1 MTKIEIIEAMLARDQ
16 TNALAWFLL
25 GLEYAEKGERKQA
38 LHAFTQALTHG
49 DEEIRQKIVNERS
62 QVLQE
67 TPLKKA
73 LEDTDFF
80 LAYESIPMA
89 VTEGTNSSLEMS
101 AKTKKQEER
110 PVLLADIGGMEE
122 TKMIIQSKVI
132 QPFLTMGLSGIF
144 RKKGSGSLLLYGP
157 PGCGKS
163 LFAKAIAGECQ
174 AHFMSFPMTASLSPY
189 QGVNEEQIQ
198 ELFDT
203 AREHKKALL
212 FFDELDAL
220 SNNRGKSSSL
230 VLRRV
235 IDQLLWEMDKV
246 KTNADKIMVVGATC
260 MPWDVDPSCQRP
272 GRFDKLI
279 FISPP
284 DKEAREAIFRAKLAG
299 RPAEPLDFC
308 QLASWTNLYS
318 ATDIEYVVE
327 LATEQVLHDILTKG
341 IERPIQISDLRES
354 IAATRSTTIEWLRT
368 MRSYVKYANEDGVYD
383 DVEAYLR
390 RQKRL

>member
-1 MTKIEIIEAMLARDQ
+1 MTKIDILKAMLARDQ

-25 GLEYAEKGERKQA
+25 GLEHAEKGERNEA

-49 DEEIRQKIVNERS
+49 DEEFRQKIVSERS

-80 LAYESIPMA
+80 LAYESIPMV
-89 VTEGTNSSLEMS
+89 VTEGTNPAALENVE
-101 AKTKKQEER
+101 KKEEK
-110 PVLLADIGGMEE
+110 PVLLTEIGGMKE
-122 TKMIIQSKVI
+122 TKSELQSKII

-144 RKKGSGSLLLYGP
+144 RKKGTGSVLLYGP
-157 PGCGKS
+157 AGCGKS

-174 AHFMSFPMTASLSPY
+174 AQFMPAPITESLSPY
-189 QGVNEEQIQ
+189 QAINEEHIK
-198 ELFDT
+198 ELFET
-203 AREHKKALL
+203 ARTHKRALL
-212 FFDELDAL
+212 FFNELDAL
-220 SNNRGKSSSL
+220 SNSRGKSSSL
-230 VLRRV
+230 ALRRV
-235 IDQLLWEMDKV
+235 IDQLLWEMDQNK
-246 KTNADKIMVVGATC
+246 NGSDKILVVGATC
-260 MPWDVDPSCQRP
+260 MPWDVDPPCTRP
-272 GRFDKLI
+272 GRFDKMI

-284 DKEAREAIFRAKLAG
+284 DKEAREVIFRSKLAG

-341 IERPIQISDLRES
+341 IERPIQMSDLRES

-368 MRSYVKYANEDGVYD
+368 MKNYVKYANEDGLYD
-383 DVEAYLR
+383 DVEVYLL

>member
-1 MTKIEIIEAMLARDQ
+1 MTKIDILKAMIARDQ

-25 GLEYAEKGERKQA
+25 GLEYAERGKRNEA

-62 QVLQE
+62 QVLEE

-73 LEDTDFF
+73 IEDTDFF
-80 LAYESIPMA
+80 LAYESIPTL
-89 VTEGTNSSLEMS
+89 VTEGSSASVEE
-101 AKTKKQEER
+101 KGEDQEVS
-110 PVLLADIGGMEE
+110 PVYLSDIGGMDAV
-122 TKMIIQSKVI
+122 KKAIQNKII
-132 QPFLTMGLSGIF
+132 QPFQTMGHSGIF
-144 RKKGSGSLLLYGP
+144 RKKGGGSSVLLYGP

-174 AHFMSFPMTASLSPY
+174 ARFLHLPITESLSPY
-189 QGVNEEQIQ
+189 QGVNDAHIK
-198 ELFDT
+198 ELFDS
-203 AREHKKALL
+203 AREQMPALL

-230 VLRRV
+230 MLRRV
-235 IDQLLWEMDKV
+235 IDQILWEIDQIKA
-246 KTNADKIMVVGATC
+246 NADKILIVGATS

-272 GRFDKLI
+272 GRFDKMI
-279 FISPP
+279 FVSPP
-284 DKEAREAIFRAKLAG
+284 DKEAREAIFRSKLAG
-299 RPAEPLDFC
+299 RPSEPLDFS
-308 QLASWTNLYS
+308 QLAAWTNLYS
-318 ATDIEYVVE
+318 ASDIEYVVE

-341 IERPIQISDLRES
+341 IERPIQMSDLRES

-368 MRSYVKYANEDGVYD
+368 MKSYIKYANEDGFYD
-383 DVEAYLR
+383 DVECYLR